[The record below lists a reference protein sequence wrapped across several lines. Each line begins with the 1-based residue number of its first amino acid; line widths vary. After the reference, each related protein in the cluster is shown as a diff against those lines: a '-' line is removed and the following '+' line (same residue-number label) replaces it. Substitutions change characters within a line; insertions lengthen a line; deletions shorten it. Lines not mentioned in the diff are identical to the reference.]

1 MAALFRKWFN
11 LFPGEEKSA
20 GLFALLAFLWAV
32 AVTSG
37 LKFADAL
44 FLIHIGSDMLPL
56 AYSISA
62 GCMILIASLL
72 IYSFHHFEAHK
83 IFISALTLGVLF
95 YSFAFFAFN
104 YRIGLDSDWMWY
116 LLRVFGSI
124 NFAVIVTCF
133 WTFIDQYFH
142 LQDAKRL
149 FSLFSSMIFLGIATT
164 GFIMLMG
171 LIEFQTLALLIAI
184 VLTITIVLILN
195 IHQTLTPVYDELAF
209 DNDSV
214 SYSESISSFVKSI
227 LNSKFTLLLMCSN
240 ILIYLLLVTTEYN
253 YFATFSETF
262 HQSNVGVGDE
272 ADAELTLFL
281 GKALAC
287 VSVTNLI
294 FGLFFYSRLLRRF
307 GIQSLLPITPIL
319 LIITYTGWQIG
330 PPLFFALLGYFVVEG
345 TLYVIDDSNFNL
357 LLNAVP
363 TRLKNKIRICIESF
377 FEPIGTIL
385 SAILLSLNW
394 IDSKLLGL
402 ILACILLGVV
412 WLLKGNYLKAV
423 YKNLSSNAIPFG
435 KKAFQWLQ
443 SFNKKDRKSSESRL
457 LAILRHGDP
466 VSKKFAME
474 CLTEMEDRSILQKLI
489 AEIDDLEMS
498 EKVHFMRL
506 MADTDLNQ
514 DIRVIELAQ
523 KWMHETNDPLFLSE
537 LYWFL
542 SKQGLIH
549 PDQMVEELKSPHLKT
564 RAASILALK
573 IANADL
579 DPEEVWK
586 NKIKANE
593 EIHVLLNDSDPYAR
607 IMGLKILS
615 MDAAQ
620 SDIEISLSYL
630 NEEKDEVVRQAAKTI
645 AKIADQKS
653 IKYASRIADAITEID
668 DREARINLIEALG
681 QIQDSSIIEP
691 LISEANHLRPQE
703 KRKLEEVLSKMG
715 LKNIPLLI
723 SLLREQSLP
732 HNCRLIAG
740 KVLGRIAVFQLRAQL
755 DTILKPEIE
764 RAFFYF
770 YHYHVIQ
777 KNNPDQDLSLM
788 EDALRSGYFSVLD
801 FIIQLLGVA
810 GELED
815 CELLSRSMR
824 SQNLKLRSQVVE
836 TLEKTCEPKIFRL
849 LKPLLEEAPVE
860 IKLLNYVRLGG
871 KPLSLTELLFKMER
885 SPSLGDEIVA
895 YTYMQKINV
904 SGWKTALKKHMTSA
918 EPIFKHFAF
927 ELLET

>member
-72 IYSFHHFEAHK
+72 IYGFHHFEAHK
-83 IFISALTLGVLF
+83 IFISALLMGVLF
-95 YSFAFFAFN
+95 YSFAFVAFS
-104 YRIGLDSDWMWY
+104 YKIGLNSDWMWY

-133 WTFIDQYFH
+133 WTFLDQYFH

-171 LIEFQTLALLIAI
+171 LIEFQTLSLLIAI
-184 VLTITIVLILN
+184 TLSCTILLILN
-195 IHQTLTPVYDELAF
+195 IQRTLKPVYDESAF
-209 DNDSV
+209 DHDTG
-214 SYSESISSFVKSI
+214 SYSDSISSFIQSI
-227 LNSKFTLLLMCSN
+227 LSSKFTLLLMCSN

-262 HQSNVGVGDE
+262 HQSDVVIGDE
-272 ADAELTLFL
+272 ADAKLTLFL

-287 VSVTNLI
+287 VSVTNLL

-307 GIQSLLPITPIL
+307 GIQSLLPITPVL
-319 LIITYTGWQIG
+319 LIITYVGWQIG
-330 PPLFFALLGYFVVEG
+330 PPLYFALLGYFVVEG

-377 FEPIGTIL
+377 FEPIGTML
-385 SAILLSLNW
+385 SALLLSLNL

-402 ILACILLGVV
+402 LLACLLLVVV
-412 WLLKGNYLKAV
+412 WFLKANYLKAI
-423 YKNLSSNAIPFG
+423 YKNLSNNAIPFG

-457 LAILRHGDP
+457 LAILRQGDP
-466 VSKKFAME
+466 LSKQFAME

-489 AEIDDLEMS
+489 YEIDDLDLEQ
-498 EKVHFMRL
+498 KVHFMRL
-506 MADTDLNQ
+506 MADTDLQQ

-549 PDQMVEELKSPHLKT
+549 PDQMVAELKSPHIKT
-564 RAASILALK
+564 RAAAILSLK

-586 NKIKANE
+586 NKVKAAD
-593 EIHVLLNDSDPYAR
+593 EIHLLLNDEDPYAR

-620 SDIEISLSYL
+620 SDIEIALSYL
-630 NEEKDEVVRQAAKTI
+630 NEEKDEVVRQASKTI
-645 AKIADQKS
+645 SKIADQKS
-653 IKYASRIADAITEID
+653 VKYAPRIAQAIIEID
-668 DREARINLIEALG
+668 DKQARLNLIEALR
-681 QIQDSSIIEP
+681 QIGDTSIIEP
-691 LISEANHLRPQE
+691 LITESTHLRPQE
-703 KRKLEEVLSKMG
+703 KRNLEEMIASMG

-723 SLLREQSLP
+723 SLLRDQTLP

-755 DTILKPEIE
+755 ETILKPEIE

-770 YHYHVIQ
+770 YHYHTVQ
-777 KNNPDQDLSLM
+777 KRNPDLDLSLM

-801 FIIQLLGVA
+801 FIIQVLGVA

-836 TLEKTCEPKIFRL
+836 TLEKTSEPKIFRL

-871 KPLSLTELLFKMER
+871 KPLNFSELLFKMER

-895 YTYMQKINV
+895 YTYMQKLNIG
-904 SGWKTALKKHMTSA
+904 GWKTALKKHMTSS

-927 ELLET
+927 ELLDS